1 MSQNSERSDWPM
13 SDSPP
18 ASSDRCLEGA
28 SLLLV
33 EDDLSVRRAIRRAL
47 ELDGALL
54 VEAADG
60 EEAIRILELDEPQLL
75 DVVLIDLEMPVVS
88 GHELIAVLEE
98 CRPDLPIVAMTG
110 YTRPVAFGPAVP
122 LFRKPVDTDE
132 LVLTLAPL
140 VRLSQAMRGR
150 ARQMRADA
158 AETRSLA
165 QRQRGI
171 ARQQHEIAVGLMAT
185 LERQRL
191 LRKTSPITG

>member
-1 MSQNSERSDWPM
+1 M

-75 DVVLIDLEMPVVS
+75 DVVLTDLEMPVVS

-191 LRKTSPITG
+191 LRRTSPITG

>member
-1 MSQNSERSDWPM
+1 M
-13 SDSPP
+13 SDSILPFT
-18 ASSDRCLEGA
+18 DRRLEGA

-33 EDDLSVRRAIRRAL
+33 EDDSSVRRALRRAL

-54 VEAADG
+54 VEAENG
-60 EEAIRILELDEPQLL
+60 EEAIRILEMDERQLL
-75 DVVLIDLEMPVVS
+75 DLVLTDLEMPVVS

-110 YTRPVAFGPAVP
+110 YSRPVAFGPAVP

-140 VRLSQAMRGR
+140 VRQSKEMRLR

-158 AETRSLA
+158 AESRSLA
-165 QRQRGI
+165 HRQLGI
-171 ARQQHEIAVGLMAT
+171 ARQQHAQAVDLMGT
-185 LERQRL
+185 LERQRAQ
-191 LRKTSPITG
+191 RGGQT

>member
-1 MSQNSERSDWPM
+1 MSHLPSLST
-13 SDSPP
+13 
-18 ASSDRCLEGA
+18 DRHLQGA

-33 EDDLSVRRAIRRAL
+33 EDDSSVRRAIRRAL

-54 VEAADG
+54 VEAGDG
-60 EEAIRILELDEPQLL
+60 EEAIRILQLDEPQLL
-75 DVVLIDLEMPVVS
+75 DLVLTDLEMPVVS

-98 CRPDLPIVAMTG
+98 CRPDLPVVAMTG

-140 VRLSQAMRGR
+140 VRQSQEMRRR

-165 QRQRGI
+165 ERQRGI
-171 ARQQHEIAVGLMAT
+171 ASQQHAKSVDLMAI

-191 LRKTSPITG
+191 LRRTCPHAGQ